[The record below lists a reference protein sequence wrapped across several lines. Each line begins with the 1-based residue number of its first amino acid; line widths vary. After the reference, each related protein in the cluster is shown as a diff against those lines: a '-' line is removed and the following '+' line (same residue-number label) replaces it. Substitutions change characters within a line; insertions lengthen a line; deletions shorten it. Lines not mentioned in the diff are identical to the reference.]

1 MKISRVSKIIIV
13 YLIDVLSSILATYT
27 SYALRLDIFPSVS
40 NLFLVNTIDIKI
52 LLVPIIIFSPIF
64 IYNRFYSNVF
74 RYLNVQSNKNIL
86 LVFLIYFCAH
96 VFVMLYLRQNP
107 SYVIPRSTIF
117 IQPFIFY
124 FLFIFSRFFIS
135 NIIFG
140 SIFNQKK
147 ILGIKRCLIIGI
159 NSRSVDFAKFL
170 NNSSIYRVYGFVDE
184 NNKTDAKVI
193 NEFKVYNLQNITK
206 AINDYNITDL
216 LVAIDNFDYKKKETI
231 FNYLKK
237 FKKKINF
244 LPLEKNLINF
254 KDIKFNE
261 INYEEILFPKKEK
274 INANLLN
281 SLFLNKVVAISGA
294 GGSIG
299 SKLSTQI
306 VKLKV
311 KKLILIDKSEFDL
324 FSLKKNIENIN
335 YSKNLEIDYILG
347 DICDLSFL
355 QKVYKKDKINIFY
368 HAAAYKHVELLE
380 KNFYSAIKNN
390 LLSTLNTCELA
401 IKNRVEFFCLISS
414 DKAVNPLSIMGMTK
428 KYCEKILL
436 NCNNSKTSKFFSV
449 RFGNVI
455 NSSGSVI
462 PIFKNQIENK
472 LPVTVTNKNV
482 TRYFMHAEDAVALV
496 LKSTLIAENK
506 KIYALNMGKPLKI
519 YDIAKKM
526 ISAYGYSLK
535 NDKSDGDISISI
547 IGLKKGEKLKE
558 EIFLGKKLKKTSIAK
573 ILIETKYDKKIS
585 NFTQITKQILL
596 LLENNNEIKALELF
610 KKLIK

>member
-1 MKISRVSKIIIV
+1 MKASRVYKIITV
-13 YLIDVLSSILATYT
+13 YLIDVFSCLLATYT
-27 SYALRLDIFPSVS
+27 SYALRLDIFPSIS
-40 NLFLVNTIDIKI
+40 NLFLINTIDIKI

-64 IYNRFYSNVF
+64 IYKKFYSNVF
-74 RYLNVQSNKNIL
+74 RYLNVQSNINVL
-86 LVFLIYFCAH
+86 GVFFVYFIIH
-96 VFVMLYLRQNP
+96 VIVMLYLRENP
-107 SYVIPRSTIF
+107 EFVIPRSTIF

-135 NIIFG
+135 NVIFG
-140 SIFNQKK
+140 SIFDQKK
-147 ILGIKRCLIIGI
+147 ILSVKRCLIVGI

-170 NNSSIYRVYGFVDE
+170 NNSSTYRVYGFVDE
-184 NNKTDAKVI
+184 NNKTDGNII
-193 NEFKVYNLQNITK
+193 NGTKIYNLDNILK
-206 AINDYNITDL
+206 AINDYKITDL
-216 LVAIDNFDYKKKETI
+216 LVAIDNFDYKKKKII

-237 FKKKINF
+237 FKIKINF

-261 INYEEILFPKKEK
+261 INYEEILFPKKEQIDSK
-274 INANLLN
+274 LLN
-281 SLFLNKVVAISGA
+281 KIFLNKVVAISGA

-306 VKLKV
+306 TNLKI
-311 KKLILIDKSEFDL
+311 KKLILIDKSEYNL
-324 FSLKKNIENIN
+324 FSLKKKIENLNHSNSIDIN
-335 YSKNLEIDYILG
+335 YVLG

-355 QKVYKKDKINIFY
+355 QKIFKNNNIKIFY

-380 KNFYSAIKNN
+380 KNFYSGIKNN

-401 IKNRVEFFCLISS
+401 IKNKVEYYCLISS
-414 DKAVNPLSIMGMTK
+414 DKAVNPVSIMGMTK

-436 NCNNSKTSKFFSV
+436 NCNNSKNSKFFSV

-472 LPVTVTNKNV
+472 LPVTVTHKNV
-482 TRYFMHAEDAVALV
+482 TRYFMHVEDAVSLV
-496 LKSTLIAENK
+496 LKSTFLAENK

-519 YDIAKKM
+519 YDIARKM
-526 ISAYGYSLK
+526 ISAYGYTLK
-535 NDKSDGDISISI
+535 NKKNEGDISISI

-558 EIFLGKKLKKTSIAK
+558 EIFLGKKLKKTSISK
-573 ILIETKYDKKIS
+573 ILIETKYEKKIK
-585 NFTQITKQILL
+585 NFITKTKQILSL
-596 LLENNNEIKALELF
+596 IETNNEPQGLELF

>member
-1 MKISRVSKIIIV
+1 MKVSRISKIITV
-13 YLIDVLSSILATYT
+13 YLIDVLSSLLSTYT
-27 SYALRLDIFPSVS
+27 SYALRLDIFPSFS

-64 IYNRFYSNVF
+64 IYKKFYSNVF
-74 RYLNVQSNKNIL
+74 RYLNVQSNTNIL
-86 LVFLIYFCAH
+86 GVFLIYFSIH
-96 VFVMLYLRQNP
+96 VIVMLYLRENP
-107 SYVIPRSTIF
+107 SFVIPRSTIF

-140 SIFNQKK
+140 SIFNEKK
-147 ILGIKRCLIIGI
+147 ILGVKRCLIVGI
-159 NSRSVDFAKFL
+159 NSRSVDFTKFL
-170 NNSSIYRVYGFVDE
+170 NSSSTYKVYGFIDE
-184 NNKTDAKVI
+184 NNKTDGKVI
-193 NEFKVYNLQNITK
+193 NGIKIYNLDNILK
-206 AINDYNITDL
+206 AINDYNITDF
-216 LVAIDNFDYKKKETI
+216 LVAIDSFDYKKKEII

-237 FKKKINF
+237 FKKKINY
-244 LPLEKNLINF
+244 LSLENNLINF

-274 INANLLN
+274 IKTNLLN
-281 SLFLNKVVAISGA
+281 NFFLNKVVAISGA

-299 SKLSTQI
+299 SKLSIQI
-306 VKLKV
+306 TNLKI

-324 FSLKKNIENIN
+324 FSLKKKIENLN
-335 YSKNLEIDYILG
+335 YSTNIEIDYVLG
-347 DICDLSFL
+347 DICDLSLL
-355 QKVYKKDKINIFY
+355 QKVYNKNKINIFY

-380 KNFYSAIKNN
+380 KNYYSAIKNN
-390 LLSTLNTCELA
+390 LLSTLNTCEVA
-401 IKNRVEFFCLISS
+401 IKNKVEFFCLISS
-414 DKAVNPLSIMGMTK
+414 DKAVNPMSIMGMTK
-428 KYCEKILL
+428 RYCEKILL
-436 NCNNSKTSKFFSV
+436 NCNNTKTSKFFSV

-472 LPVTVTNKNV
+472 IPVTVTNKNV
-482 TRYFMHAEDAVALV
+482 TRYFMHVEDAVALV

-519 YDIAKKM
+519 YDIARKM

-535 NDKSDGDISISI
+535 NKKKEGDISISI

-558 EIFLGKKLKKTSIAK
+558 EIFLGKKLKKTSISK
-573 ILIETKYDKKIS
+573 ILIETKYDKKIK
-585 NFTQITKQILL
+585 NFSLKTKQILS
-596 LLENNNEIKALELF
+596 LLETNNETKGIELF
-610 KKLIK
+610 KKSIK